1 MAGLGFSRGLPGAWW
16 MLSGTAGLM
25 ALSILLAEM
34 IRATGYSTLPEIA
47 VSFYGEGFRT
57 VAVSW
62 VGVIAVQIVA
72 VGKIA
77 GIIFGG
83 SEALFMVIFTA
94 VFILYTFIGDQVS
107 VVRTDLIQFII
118 ILIGIAFHFIRT
130 EGVMGLA

>member
-1 MAGLGFSRGLPGAWW
+1 

-62 VGVIAVQIVA
+62 VEVIAVQIVA